1 MERKA
6 SFLIEHDVREANEDK
21 FVILI
26 CRLNSNKGVDET
38 FSSLMQLQVH
48 LLHSSEK
55 YSNLNINSFV
65 EKVALR
71 L

>member
-48 LLHSSEK
+48 LLHSSE
-55 YSNLNINSFV
+55 STVIST
-65 EKVALR
+65 
-71 L
+71 